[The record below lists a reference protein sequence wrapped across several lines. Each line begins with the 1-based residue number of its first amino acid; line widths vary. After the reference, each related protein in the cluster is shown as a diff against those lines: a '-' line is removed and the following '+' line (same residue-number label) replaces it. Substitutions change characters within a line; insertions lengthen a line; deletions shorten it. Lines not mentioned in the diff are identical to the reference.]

1 MRVSNFARAAG
12 CALGLLAVLPAAA
25 KDKEDADALAK
36 YDRTGTFENCLDIQR
51 IQSSRILNSHQI
63 LFEMNGD
70 KVYLNE
76 PESCPS
82 LSKSV
87 ALAYDAT
94 TGQLCTTTIVHLVD
108 PGSAGGD
115 RGSCGLAKF
124 QLLTKKP
131 AP

>member
-1 MRVSNFARAAG
+1 MP
-12 CALGLLAVLPAAA
+12 AVIKTAAA
-25 KDKEDADALAK
+25 KDDGDAAALAK
-36 YDRTGTFENCLDIQR
+36 YDRTETFENCLDIQR
-51 IQSSRILNSHQI
+51 IQSARILNSRQI

-76 PESCPS
+76 PEHCPS
-82 LSKSV
+82 LSKSL

-108 PGSAGGD
+108 TGAGGGN

-131 AP
+131 KTP